1 MTATRPQKRKAE
13 ESEPEPEPQTQT
25 PASTGRPRKIVPLRD
40 GKRPKV
46 ARDDDDQVTVPK
58 PPATVYRHSK
68 LKKLVIRNS
77 SSANQSMY
85 PMVKHIVFRGAQAQ
99 EPEEKPIPFTF
110 RCELRP
116 KCPDTTQSGL
126 PTQQLAPGAVQKK
139 RIAPTPVKAG

>member
-1 MTATRPQKRKAE
+1 MAATHSQKRKAE
-13 ESEPEPEPQTQT
+13 ESELQTQT
-25 PASTGRPRKIVPLRD
+25 PASAGRPIKIVLLRD

-85 PMVKHIVFRGAQAQ
+85 PMVIPIVFRGAQPQ
-99 EPEEKPIPFTF
+99 EPEEKPFEFTF
-110 RCELRP
+110 RGDFRP
-116 KCPDTTQSGL
+116 KSSDITQSGL

-139 RIAPTPVKAG
+139 RVAPTLVKAG